1 MLPFVLLSLFETLYQ
16 NHTFRQSFYEYFF
29 PIFHVIE
36 VCLLG
41 LAVIF
46 LRHVWDEFN
55 IKREIIIV
63 FWVRDHP

>member
-46 LRHVWDEFN
+46 LRHFSVMFGMN
-55 IKREIIIV
+55 LISNVK
-63 FWVRDHP
+63 